1 MKTLFSGLPSKTCKQ
16 TLKKFQAIVLGRKA
30 YNGCKSFRV
39 SDTDIKCEES
49 VKLLGVT
56 VDYLLNFDLHISNM
70 CKKAAKQINVLLR
83 LSNYIKFQLLST
95 GLHFCFKSRPLAVRG
110 LFVMRQHM
118 HGTASQTK

>member
-1 MKTLFSGLPSKTCKQ
+1 MKTLFSGLHSITCKQ

-83 LSNYIKFQLLST
+83 LSNYINMETKLIIYKSFIRSNFSYCPLVCTSALSQDH
-95 GLHFCFKSRPLAVRG
+95 LR
-110 LFVMRQHM
+110 
-118 HGTASQTK
+118 